1 MSNPWDDDQLS
12 LFPGASEEK
21 PTDRVGPAEQGPEVR
36 ELAAQ
41 LPKNLYLG
49 TSSWSFPGWK
59 GLVWDRRVTESVLAR
74 KGLPAYAA
82 HPLLRTVGVDRSYYA
97 PLRLDEYQAY
107 AAAVP
112 DDFRFL
118 VKAHEWCTL
127 ARFPM
132 HSRYGD
138 RAGQRNPNVLDPSYA
153 NDLVLG
159 PLIEGLGQKLG
170 VVLFQFPPQDAELLA
185 GPRGFADR
193 LRQFFSRLPKG
204 PTYAVELRNPNLLT
218 REYAAALD
226 EFRVSHCL
234 NALPGMQELAI
245 QYNAGGADRSDTL
258 VIRWML
264 HRGFDYAGAKQA
276 YSPFDRLRDEDP
288 ATRDDIARL
297 CARAQ
302 TPVFLIVN
310 NKAEGSSPLSIL
322 RVAERIAELLD

>member
-1 MSNPWDDDQLS
+1 MANAWDDDQLT
-12 LFPGASEEK
+12 LFAGAYEK
-21 PTDRVGPAEQGPEVR
+21 KPNDRVGPAEVEAAIH
-36 ELAAQ
+36 ELASR
-41 LPKNLYLG
+41 LPDNLYLG

-59 GLVWDRRVTESVLAR
+59 GLVWDRRVTESVLAKR
-74 KGLPAYAA
+74 GLPAYAA
-82 HPLLRTVGVDRSYYA
+82 HPLFRTVGLDRSYYA
-97 PLRLDEYQAY
+97 PLRLDEYRAY
-107 AAAVP
+107 ADGVP

-138 RAGQRNPNVLDPSYA
+138 RAGQQNPHALDPAYA
-153 NDLVLG
+153 NDLVVG
-159 PLIEGLGQKLG
+159 PLLEGMRDKLG
-170 VVLFQFPPQDAELLA
+170 VLLFQFPPQDADLLA

-193 LRQFFSRLPKG
+193 LHRFFSRLPKG

-218 REYAAALD
+218 REYAAALT
-226 EFRVSHCL
+226 ELGVSHCL
-234 NALPGMQELAI
+234 NKLPGMQDLAI
-245 QYNAGGADRSDTL
+245 QYNAGGADRSDAL

-264 HRGFDYAGAKQA
+264 HRGLDYAGAKQA
-276 YSPFDRLRDEDP
+276 YAPFDRLRDEDP
-288 ATRDDIARL
+288 TTRDDIARL